1 VEQEAIVCIYKT
13 KEIEVCSIDIS
24 PNAIEAC
31 NQRGL
36 KNTHVQNILEMD
48 SDNPENK
55 FDTILLLMNGTGI
68 LEHKKTTPF
77 YKTKSL
83 LNPDGQI
90 LIDSSDII
98 YMFDN
103 DEDGKWIPS
112 KATMEN

>member
-1 VEQEAIVCIYKT
+1 LYLQNERNL
-13 KEIEVCSIDIS
+13 EVCSIDIS

-68 LEHKKTTPF
+68 LEH
-77 YKTKSL
+77 
-83 LNPDGQI
+83 
-90 LIDSSDII
+90 
-98 YMFDN
+98 
-103 DEDGKWIPS
+103 
-112 KATMEN
+112 

>member
-1 VEQEAIVCIYKT
+1 
-13 KEIEVCSIDIS
+13 
-24 PNAIEAC
+24 
-31 NQRGL
+31 
-36 KNTHVQNILEMD
+36 MD

-68 LEHKKTTPF
+68 LDIKRNHHF

-103 DEDGKWIPS
+103 DEDGGKWIPS
-112 KATMEN
+112 NGYYGELTLQYAIK